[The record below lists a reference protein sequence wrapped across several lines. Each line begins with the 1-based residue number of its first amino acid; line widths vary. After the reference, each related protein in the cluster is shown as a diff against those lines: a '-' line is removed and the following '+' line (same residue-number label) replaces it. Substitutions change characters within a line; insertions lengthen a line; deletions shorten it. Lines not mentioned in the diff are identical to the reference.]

1 MVREDSADLYVEE
14 KKLNDDLRKMLKENH
29 VNVHPYNDIY
39 EDAKK
44 VDASATAL
52 IDPMKMNYAL
62 YKNLPCKVV
71 QGANPTILMKAIKNE
86 TEIKNVRNAELKDS
100 VALTKF
106 IYWLKNN

>member
-1 MVREDSADLYVEE
+1 
-14 KKLNDDLRKMLKENH
+14 
-29 VNVHPYNDIY
+29 
-39 EDAKK
+39 
-44 VDASATAL
+44 
-52 IDPMKMNYAL
+52 MKMNYAL

-106 IYWLKNN
+106 I